1 MNSSADI
8 LAFER
13 ILNCLPEVWPIF
25 RNLFFVHLLLS
36 PEMEASVLL
45 KKMTLF

>member
-1 MNSSADI
+1 MAYFQES
-8 LAFER
+8 F
-13 ILNCLPEVWPIF
+13 
-25 RNLFFVHLLLS
+25 FFVHLLLS